1 MTIKEISKEL
11 ETILADY
18 ESGKIGAQELYDNIV
33 DANMALSY
41 HIEQAE
47 KTMRIEII
55 INDETIMG
63 NIQYEIDNMLEDE
76 EISFEDEQERQ
87 EFADDCL
94 DEIVSKT
101 ECRPEYYPTWE
112 AILETVHSMA
122 SMR

>member
-18 ESGKIGAQELYDNIV
+18 ESGKIGAQALYDNIV
-33 DANMALSY
+33 DANMALSA

-47 KTMRIEII
+47 KPMRIEII
-55 INDETIMG
+55 INDKTIMD

-87 EFADDCL
+87 EFADDCF
-94 DEIVSKT
+94 DEIASKV

-112 AILETVHSMA
+112 NICETVHSMA